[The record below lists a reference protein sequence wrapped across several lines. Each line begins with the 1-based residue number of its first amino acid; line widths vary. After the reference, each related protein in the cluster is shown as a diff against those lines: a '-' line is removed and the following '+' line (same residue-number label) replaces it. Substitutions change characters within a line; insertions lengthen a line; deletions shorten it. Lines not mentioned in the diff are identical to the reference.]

1 MSGSHSEDVD
11 PAAGSGSAASR
22 QVLVYPS
29 LNLTAEDYLVFHMD
43 HQGVSVDAEMQIVMT
58 YTLT

>member
-1 MSGSHSEDVD
+1 MAICRHRF
-11 PAAGSGSAASR
+11 SR

-29 LNLTAEDYLVFHMD
+29 LSLSAGDYLVFHMD
-43 HQGVSVDAEMQIVMT
+43 HQGVTLDAEMQIVLA